1 MQIVRG
7 LMMNRVHAYSVLT
20 FMPWHKKMWSET
32 PPPHLDLHLDA
43 HCRRRLAALQSPPLA
58 LASPACSDVEDAEP
72 LLADLHQMNR
82 SEYY

>member
-1 MQIVRG
+1 M
-7 LMMNRVHAYSVLT
+7 LT
-20 FMPWHKKMWSET
+20 VCLLSCHGTRRCGVKP